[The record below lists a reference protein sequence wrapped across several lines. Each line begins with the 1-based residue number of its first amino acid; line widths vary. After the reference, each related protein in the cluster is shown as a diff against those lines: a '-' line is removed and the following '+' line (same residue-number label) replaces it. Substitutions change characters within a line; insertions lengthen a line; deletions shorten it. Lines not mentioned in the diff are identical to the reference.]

1 MARPKKPAKRT
12 STSKKASSKKSSSK
26 KSSSKKVPPKKVPS
40 KKASPKQPSSPMPP
54 WTADVAARL
63 AIARDLITARGG
75 DATPYTPR
83 DPMSATSIAAFEA
96 THGIELPS
104 DYRDLVEHLGIGI
117 GPDSGILPLAAFTP
131 SRMPSVTTTISSADG
146 SITASAGTGPRPSLG
161 RAANMAKPMPLDRRW
176 EVGTPL
182 SLAADEHVYDGC
194 IELADLG
201 CGYMLLLAISGP
213 LANLVWEDTTAAYAN
228 GALHPIGPFRT
239 WFDAWLDESLAWL
252 ASGVA
257 RSEVASSS
265 KGVLKAALR
274 VIEPVCLD
282 EPHLLACLAYVK
294 LALGDRA
301 AALALLEQVPAAD
314 APALRSQIYAK
325 EIAAV
330 SRDTPAVV
338 HATHVA
344 REVRVALAANPA
356 TPAATIE
363 ALTRDP
369 DAEVRSRAARHG
381 NAAPDV
387 IERVAREG
395 LAAIARGELGVE
407 PAMVIEL
414 VVRSANAT
422 RELVEEVAATA
433 LAGLSEGTAAVASA
447 SAGASASSSA
457 GSSARASA
465 GSSANENVIDQRARA
480 VVLRGVALS
489 PMCPPDVRTRLA
501 RSPWPEVR
509 HAVAASREASE
520 ADVRMLA
527 RDPNV
532 AVRTAI
538 AARRDAPVD
547 VLRELARDTDVH
559 LRHVLAANPR
569 TPPEGLVDLARTG
582 DALYGL
588 GKNPALPQAIVD
600 ALALL
605 AGYDKQKHEPDPA
618 DVPHARAWADEV
630 DVDDNAATIPAAD
643 AVEIGRMRHWSYPVV
658 ALAARLGEDMGAYDI
673 AGRPWLSDELVESCA
688 TDVYTYARAEIA
700 ERADVD
706 ERVLA
711 RLATDR
717 SELVRQ
723 QVSANPRL
731 SLHEL
736 LAMIDDDNEMV
747 RMGAATNPR
756 LPVEHRARLVGDK
769 HPYTRRGV
777 AMSPNAT
784 VGELAR
790 LAKDKSEDV
799 RKWVPRA
806 HAVTPELLA
815 QLATDRDAQ
824 TAGRAKFRIAIEA
837 YASELARS

>member
-1 MARPKKPAKRT
+1 
-12 STSKKASSKKSSSK
+12 
-26 KSSSKKVPPKKVPS
+26 
-40 KKASPKQPSSPMPP
+40 MPP
-54 WTADVAARL
+54 WIADVAARL
-63 AIARDLITARGG
+63 AIARDLVEAREG

-83 DPMSATSIAAFEA
+83 DPMTAAAIAAFEG
-96 THGIELPS
+96 THGVELPR
-104 DYRDLVEHLGIGI
+104 DYRDLIEHLGAGI
-117 GPDSGILPLAAFTP
+117 GPDSGILPLTAFAP
-131 SRMPSVTTTISSADG
+131 SEMPSVTTTITSVDG

-161 RAANMAKPMPLDRRW
+161 RAASMAKPMPLDRRW
-176 EVGTPL
+176 EVGTPM

-201 CGYMLLLAISGP
+201 CGYRLLLAISGP

-252 ASGVA
+252 ASSVA
-257 RSEVASSS
+257 TSPAASSS
-265 KGVLKAALR
+265 KAALKAALR
-274 VIEPVCLD
+274 VIEPTCLD
-282 EPHLLACLAYVK
+282 TPHLLACLAYVK

-301 AALALLEQVPAAD
+301 AALALLEQVPAAQ
-314 APALRSQIYAK
+314 APALRTRIYAK
-325 EIAAV
+325 DIAAV
-330 SRDTPAVV
+330 SRDTPAVE

-356 TPAATIE
+356 TPSSTIA

-369 DAEVRSRAARHG
+369 DSEVRSRAARHG
-381 NAAPDV
+381 NAAPEV
-387 IERVAREG
+387 VERVAREG
-395 LAAIARGELGVE
+395 LATIARGELGVDT
-407 PAMVIEL
+407 AMVIEL

-433 LAGLSEGTAAVASA
+433 LAG
-447 SAGASASSSA
+447 ASASS
-457 GSSARASA
+457 
-465 GSSANENVIDQRARA
+465 ERARA
-480 VVLRGVALS
+480 VILRGIALS
-489 PMCPPDVRTRLA
+489 PMCPPTMRSQLA

-509 HAVAASREASE
+509 HAVAACRETSE
-520 ADVRMLA
+520 ADMRWLA

-547 VLRELARDTDVH
+547 VLRELARETDGH
-559 LRHVLAANPR
+559 LRHVVAANPR

-582 DALYGL
+582 DALFGF
-588 GKNPALPQAIVD
+588 GKNPALPPAIVD
-600 ALALL
+600 ALAVL

-618 DVPHARAWADEV
+618 DVPRARAWVDEV
-630 DVDDNAATIPAAD
+630 DVDGNAATIPAAD
-643 AVEIGRMRHWSYPVV
+643 AMEIGHLRHWSYPVV
-658 ALAARLGEDMGAYDI
+658 ALADRLGEQMGAYDI
-673 AGRPWLSDELVESCA
+673 AGRPWLSDELVERCA
-688 TDVYTYARAEIA
+688 TDSYGYARAKIA
-700 ERADVD
+700 ERADVG

-723 QVSANPRL
+723 EVSANPRL
-731 SLHEL
+731 ALHEL

-747 RMGAATNPR
+747 RMGAAMNPR

-806 HAVTPELLA
+806 FAVTPELLA
-815 QLATDRDAQ
+815 QLATDKDAQ

-837 YASELARS
+837 YASGLARS